1 MHPNRLRGYPNP
13 IKRNP
18 DKAQEMKKRGMGGR
32 EMKGARE
39 LLLSTWDS
47 FQDGKHRP
55 LVRRLPNVKLKRFD
69 YSLTTSADGLFY
81 LRPPYP
87 PRINRTIECEP
98 PGKAK
103 KNPWPTTVHKDYK
116 LKWKN
121 IEYIFVPELTRKPH
135 GTPQRRWTGP
145 VTRVEHREG
154 KAKVTMVTHD
164 DEILHDCAYVQH
176 EIDRVRAEKCLGWD
190 RPGSVTG
197 RREVGSPDW
206 NRWTEGAKKDGA
218 VQRSQHAAPG
228 SLQFYMLPST

>member
-1 MHPNRLRGYPNP
+1 MDAWRRGAAALARRLTAPDAARPQSLGALGLRSFAVWGFPPRLVTPNFGGPHMHPNRLRGYPNP

-18 DKAQEMKKRGMGGR
+18 DK
-32 EMKGARE
+32 
-39 LLLSTWDS
+39 
-47 FQDGKHRP
+47 
-55 LVRRLPNVKLKRFD
+55 VRRLPNVKLKRFD

-164 DEILHDCAYVQH
+164 ARL
-176 EIDRVRAEKCLGWD
+176 L
-190 RPGSVTG
+190 
-197 RREVGSPDW
+197 DW
-206 NRWTEGAKKDGA
+206 
-218 VQRSQHAAPG
+218 
-228 SLQFYMLPST
+228 